1 MDHMANRIH
10 DKNSIN
16 IKILLKPLVKITLP
30 LIRDYS
36 FDSDYFNPQLIFE
49 NFNMYI
55 IILILT
61 YINVKNK
68 EK

>member
-1 MDHMANRIH
+1 MDPMANRIH

-61 YINVKNK
+61 YINVKKK